1 MAISFVSLQC
11 AKDGCWALAYL
22 SMGCWTCLAE
32 TVPLF
37 DGNPESF
44 VYCRNEFL
52 GQGCGP
58 AVEHTEAAE
67 IILVDFGMLSEQQ
80 DYRRDHV
87 RKGYSIVLDDR
98 TKFLDLE
105 FWHHDQ
111 GEAAVETLAYQTI

>member
-1 MAISFVSLQC
+1 
-11 AKDGCWALAYL
+11 
-22 SMGCWTCLAE
+22 MGCWTCLAE

-44 VYCRNEFL
+44 VYCRNKFL
-52 GQGCGP
+52 GQWRGP

-67 IILVDFGMLSEQQ
+67 IILVDYGMLSEQQ

-87 RKGYSIVLDDR
+87 RKGYSMVLDNR
-98 TKFLDLE
+98 TKLLDLE

-111 GEAAVETLAYQTI
+111 GEAAVETLAH